1 MNNIFSKYSRVLL
14 IPAVLCA
21 VIVVSALFSGCS
33 SYKRLSIE
41 ELKEEYD
48 PQQDGYNYYED
59 MDDYYYDYMGY

>member
-1 MNNIFSKYSRVLL
+1 VSSLL
-14 IPAVLCA
+14 
-21 VIVVSALFSGCS
+21 SGCS